1 MKKTFLFIVLIGI
14 MLGIGIWIFK
24 TNNDSLNYQAQ
35 RSSTNK
41 NNLDEIDIK
50 STQST
55 TDTQQVTEQTE
66 KEIANFSTKIHNKEK
81 ARQNNM
87 RITCD
92 SLTNTEIKPEEIF
105 SFCNTVGKA
114 TKEKGYQEA
123 DVYVDGEK
131 KQGLGGGNCQV
142 STTLYNAVI
151 RAELEITERS
161 AHSMIV
167 SYVEPS
173 MDAAISG
180 EYKDLKFKNSTKY
193 PVYIEGYT
201 DGGIIHFNVYG
212 KETRDANREVEFV
225 SETTGETD
233 PGVKYVADGTLQI
246 GTISTQQSAHIG
258 KKAKLWKVVKVNGKE
273 ESREVFNTSNYQ
285 ASPKIVRVGTAS
297 DSQDAINA
305 VMAAI
310 GTQDEAT
317 IQAAAAAN
325 CTAARDAAAA
335 QQAAE
340 AAAAAAA
347 QPAEPAQPE
356 QPSQPEEDGNKDDKK
371 DSDNKKD
378 DKQDNTKEEENNKES
393 ND

>member
-1 MKKTFLFIVLIGI
+1 M
-14 MLGIGIWIFK
+14 
-24 TNNDSLNYQAQ
+24 
-35 RSSTNK
+35 
-41 NNLDEIDIK
+41 
-50 STQST
+50 
-55 TDTQQVTEQTE
+55 
-66 KEIANFSTKIHNKEK
+66 
-81 ARQNNM
+81 
-87 RITCD
+87 
-92 SLTNTEIKPEEIF
+92 
-105 SFCNTVGKA
+105 
-114 TKEKGYQEA
+114 
-123 DVYVDGEK
+123 
-131 KQGLGGGNCQV
+131 

-273 ESREVFNTSNYQ
+273 ERSEER
-285 ASPKIVRVGTAS
+285 RVG
-297 DSQDAINA
+297 
-305 VMAAI
+305 
-310 GTQDEAT
+310 
-317 IQAAAAAN
+317 
-325 CTAARDAAAA
+325 
-335 QQAAE
+335 
-340 AAAAAAA
+340 
-347 QPAEPAQPE
+347 
-356 QPSQPEEDGNKDDKK
+356 
-371 DSDNKKD
+371 
-378 DKQDNTKEEENNKES
+378 KECRS
-393 ND
+393 RWSPYH

>member
-142 STTLYNAVI
+142 STTLYNAVLKVDG
-151 RAELEITERS
+151 LEIIERHE
-161 AHSMIV
+161 HSG
-167 SYVEPS
+167 YVPYIEKGK
-173 MDAAISG
+173 DAAVAYGS
-180 EYKDLKFKNSTKY
+180 YDFKFKNNTNKTIKIIMECQEKDVTAKIIEMVKDQIFY
-193 PVYIEGYT
+193 LVFYILKIRES
-201 DGGIIHFNVYG
+201 IIHNYEERV
-212 KETRDANREVEFV
+212 KLNQLLNRDFIILINEILLIEF
-225 SETTGETD
+225 
-233 PGVKYVADGTLQI
+233 
-246 GTISTQQSAHIG
+246 SAIR
-258 KKAKLWKVVKVNGKE
+258 L
-273 ESREVFNTSNYQ
+273 TS
-285 ASPKIVRVGTAS
+285 
-297 DSQDAINA
+297 AIL
-305 VMAAI
+305 
-310 GTQDEAT
+310 
-317 IQAAAAAN
+317 
-325 CTAARDAAAA
+325 
-335 QQAAE
+335 
-340 AAAAAAA
+340 
-347 QPAEPAQPE
+347 
-356 QPSQPEEDGNKDDKK
+356 SLFK
-371 DSDNKKD
+371 
-378 DKQDNTKEEENNKES
+378 
-393 ND
+393 